1 MNLCNAI
8 ITMMKFTRYIV
19 VLVSLVVTMC
29 GCVDESEQLTVKAS
43 VDGNI
48 ITITGRITAFD
59 DRLVDTRAGK
69 TLEESYTSSM
79 AMAVFPI
86 EEDTLGDCIS
96 YVHRQGTNVNFTID
110 RAKIREAY
118 GDIYDNQPI
127 AIYLFA
133 NMPDLPATMAELKD
147 KSFSFFM
154 EKAYK
159 NSSIRR
165 PQKGFPMVGSLG
177 DNKTGGADGNTF
189 VLIPTESV
197 DGNTKI
203 KLPELNGIPSDYIPI
218 PLKALYAKFSF
229 DISIQPEQ
237 HIPDGTTPTFTLESY
252 VLNNVPTEVCAD
264 SAKND
269 STSVSTSAVTTHVG
283 TSVTEGGSLKFDFYL
298 PERFVKPTTSA
309 SEYEYPLGE
318 NGERIKESQVLGN
331 NRRYLQRFKPLLVDS
346 SKNAT
351 YLTLNGYY
359 LDHQNH
365 NWKVSYDI
373 YLGEDNYSDFNFKRN
388 TNYVNNVV
396 IRGLKASKDQN
407 STDSVYVFID
417 HRVTIDRSSM
427 PLIIN
432 LQRETLLD
440 AHYEVRP
447 LRLRL
452 VGENIPEGTPA
463 KVQLLNENGTDTDIP
478 DWIRLEASGNT
489 PDHITTEGSSKGK
502 RKFFTTDLVTKTL
515 MGGTS
520 VTIENLKSTNQTVW
534 IYADENTSTAS
545 REAIVRVIY
554 NDSASLDYKI
564 VQHGLYKVTGADSRK
579 DYYIERFE
587 EYLYNFDSE
596 DSYGQ
601 IKEEGIPWGLPNVQL
616 SKEHRSF
623 TNSRGNTSWNN
634 YVEDNILPTYDFYI
648 EKHDGDFAA
657 EAGATMVHSYAGQ
670 HFTEDI
676 VKKSNNGV
684 SNLTMDQ
691 QARGAVEYCYNRN
704 KRNSDGSIPKILWYL
719 PSADELEDFIVPAY
733 SSFEEFQDNYYWT
746 SQPAYIRNV
755 YYYEDGSNTFPFI
768 VYDDNPEYARAT
780 KVVAKGNDT
789 YEYALSGLNEE
800 TNKIDPSTGEI
811 LDFTGSGEINFGYFY
826 LMYRWKSG
834 TTIDETFGQNSFGG
848 VVNGTQY
855 KGEEFDEKLNGRQ
868 TGNRYHVHLG
878 HLYDMTQEGYHRRTQ
893 NNRVRCVRADLTTNN
908 QQMVLVYTVSD
919 TPVTTL
925 DKSGNTMY
933 VMRNTNT
940 SYSNTYLTTQ
950 GNNPAAEHKSYVGTD
965 NYVVIEGNKIKS
977 VAKNENQYFYGDGDG
992 GNVSF
997 NNNGTSFTISNS
1009 GSGFKISYEGD
1020 WWRTYYLKQTSSTAI
1035 QMQRNDD
1042 GSNTWEF
1049 LEVKKEYKVVNNS

>member
-1 MNLCNAI
+1 MI
-8 ITMMKFTRYIV
+8 KFTRYIV
-19 VLVSLVVTMC
+19 VLLSFVTIMTS
-29 GCVDESEQLTVKAS
+29 CVDGNEQLMINTS
-43 VDGNI
+43 VDGNA
-48 ITITGRITAFD
+48 ITISGRITAFD

-69 TLEESYTSSM
+69 TPEESYTSSM

-86 EEDTLGDCIS
+86 NGNTFGECIS

-118 GDIYDNQPI
+118 GEIYDNKPI

-133 NMPDLPATMAELKD
+133 NMPDLPATMAELTD
-147 KSFSFFM
+147 KTLNFFLQ
-154 EKAYK
+154 KVNQ
-159 NSSIRR
+159 NSGIRR

-177 DNKTGGADGNTF
+177 DNISANADGNTF

-203 KLPELNGIPSDYIPI
+203 KLPELNNIPSDYIPI

-229 DISIQPEQ
+229 AISVQPDQQIQE
-237 HIPDGTTPTFTLESY
+237 GTTPTFTLESY
-252 VLNNVPTEVCAD
+252 TLNNIPSQVYAD
-264 SAKND
+264 SASNSNQD
-269 STSVSTSAVTTHVG
+269 SVLSRSITTTVG
-283 TSVTEGGSLKFDFYL
+283 TSITEGGSLEFDFYL
-298 PERFVKPTTSA
+298 PERFLTPTTLA
-309 SEYEYPLGE
+309 SNYDYPLGD
-318 NGERIKESQVLGN
+318 NGAEIKESAVREED
-331 NRRYLQRFKPLLVDS
+331 RRYLQRFKPKLVTNAQ
-346 SKNAT
+346 KAT
-351 YLTLNGYY
+351 YITLNGYY

-407 STDSVYVFID
+407 VTGEGVFVD
-417 HRVTIDRSSM
+417 HRVNVERSL
-427 PLIIN
+427 PIIIN

-440 AHYEVRP
+440 AHFEVRP
-447 LRLRL
+447 LRLRS
-452 VGENIPEGTPA
+452 VGDSGKSATVKI
-463 KVQLLNENGTDTDIP
+463 LNENGTETDFP
-478 DWIRLEASGNT
+478 DWIRLEVSGNT
-489 PDHITTEGSSKGK
+489 TDHIESGVSAGK
-502 RKFFTTDLVTKTL
+502 RKYFTTDLVTNTL
-515 MGGTS
+515 KDKGKS
-520 VTIENLKSTNQTVW
+520 VTISNLTSANQTVW
-534 IYADENTSTAS
+534 IYVDENTTTES
-545 REAIVRVIY
+545 RAAIVRVTY
-554 NDSASLDYKI
+554 DDSESQDYKI
-564 VQHGLYKVTGADSRK
+564 VQHGLYKVTSSDDERT
-579 DYYIERFE
+579 YYIEQYE
-587 EYLYNFDSE
+587 EYLYNYDAE

-601 IKEEGIPWGLPNVQL
+601 TKEEGMPWGLPNVQL
-616 SKEHRSF
+616 SNEHRSF
-623 TNSRGNTSWNN
+623 TNSRGNSSWEN
-634 YVEDNILPTYDFYI
+634 YVNDNILPTYDFYI

-676 VKKSNNGV
+676 VKKSKNGV

-691 QARGAVEYCYNRN
+691 QASGAVEYCYNRN
-704 KRNSDGSIPKILWYL
+704 KRNSDGSITKILWYL

-800 TNKIDPSTGEI
+800 TNIIDSSTGEI

-834 TTIDETFGQNSFGG
+834 AADETFGQNGFGG

-855 KGEEFDEKLNGRQ
+855 KGEEFGEKLDGRT

-878 HLYDMTQEGYHRRTQ
+878 HLYDMTQEGYHHRTKK
-893 NNRVRCVRADLTTNN
+893 NRIRCVRADLTTNN
-908 QQMVLVYTVSD
+908 QQMVLVYTVST
-919 TPVTTL
+919 TPATTL
-925 DKSGNTMY
+925 DNSGNTMY

-940 SYSNTYLTTQ
+940 NYSTYYLTTS
-950 GNNPAAEHKSYVGTD
+950 GTNVAASNSALGFD

-977 VAKNENQYFYGDGDG
+977 VAKNQYFYGDGDG

-997 NNNGTSFTISNS
+997 NNNGTTFTISSS
-1009 GSGFKISYEGD
+1009 GSDFTISYRGD
-1020 WWRTYYLKQTSSTAI
+1020 WWQTYYLKQTNNTAV
-1035 QMQRNDD
+1035 QMNSGNNGNNKWQ
-1042 GSNTWEF
+1042 F
-1049 LEVKKEYKVVNNS
+1049 YEVKKEYKVVE